1 MLLGAVQKSVMAWF
15 AVVALR
21 PVGAPGVVN
30 GVLAD
35 EDVEGAELPAA
46 VVAITLKV

>member
-1 MLLGAVQKSVMAWF
+1 MAWF

-35 EDVEGAELPAA
+35 DDVEGAELPAA